1 MATLEKIR
9 NRAGIGITIFIGLAL
24 TAFVL
29 GDAVQS
35 GSSIMRGNQ
44 QEIAKIAGKSVD
56 YKEFQKKVDD
66 LSDIYKMNSGSTSLD
81 QKTTEQIREQTWMS
95 LVRNITMKDI
105 YENLGIAV
113 TSSELFDLVQGENP
127 HTIIQSLFR
136 DQKTGTINRPA
147 LIQFLKY
154 QQSNTSGPEHNY
166 WLFIE
171 NQIEEERSFTKYN
184 NLLSKGIYTT
194 NDEAKFNLDGKNK
207 KVNIEFVG
215 KQYSSVSD
223 SSISVSPAELETYYA
238 AHKERYKQEASR
250 DIEYILFPVVA
261 SKGDEDKVIKWI
273 NDIKPEF
280 AAVEDPA
287 AYVNINSD
295 KQFDPSFFKKSDLP
309 SNISEF
315 AFTGKAGDIYGPYKE
330 GQSWKLCKIQKFE
343 ELPDSVNARHILIS
357 VISQAEAAKAKNTAD
372 SLKRVLTLGGDFA
385 ALARKYSG
393 DEGSAVK
400 GGELGWFKRGMMV
413 KPFDDAAFFGKVNDY
428 QVVSSQFGIHL
439 IQVTKRGNT
448 TMNVQLA
455 TIVRNI
461 EPSSQTYQQTYSQ
474 ASKFASENRDL
485 KAFRAAVT
493 TQGLSK
499 RMASLFEADKEVAG
513 LENSRLL
520 IRAAF
525 KAEVGQPVIS
535 TEGTPIFELGTQFV
549 VAQLTGIQEKGYSSL
564 SVNKPTI
571 EMAIR
576 KDKKAE
582 QLKAKM
588 AGKTDL
594 ASLASS
600 IGSNVGQ
607 AQDINFDSYSIPGL
621 GLEPAIAGVASVL
634 EPGGVS
640 KPVSGAN
647 GVYVVKATA
656 VNKGVSSD
664 IASEKY
670 QNKMAL
676 GYRVSV
682 QAFEALRENAGVVD
696 KRAKFY

>member
-9 NRAGIGITIFIGLAL
+9 NRAGIGITIIIGLAL
-24 TAFVL
+24 AAFVL

-35 GSSIMRGNQ
+35 GSSIMSANQ
-44 QEIAKIAGKSVD
+44 QVIAEIAGESVD

-81 QKTTEQIREQTWMS
+81 QKTTEQIREQTWMG
-95 LVRNITMKDI
+95 LVRNLTMKEI
-105 YENLGIAV
+105 YENLGIGV
-113 TSSELFDLVQGENP
+113 TSNELFDLVQGENP
-127 HTIIQSLFR
+127 HAIIQSLFR
-136 DQKTGTINRPA
+136 DQKTGTVNRQA

-154 QQSNTSGPEHNY
+154 QQSNTTGPEHNY
-166 WLFIE
+166 WLFVE
-171 NQIEEERSFTKYN
+171 NQILEERSFTKYN
-184 NLLSKGIYTT
+184 NLLTKGIYTT
-194 NDEAKFNLDGKNK
+194 TDEAKFSLEGKNK
-207 KVNIEFVG
+207 KVNIDYVG
-215 KQYSSVSD
+215 KPYSSISD
-223 SSISVSPAELETYYA
+223 SSISVSTAEAEKYYA
-238 AHKERYKQEASR
+238 NHKEQYKQEASR
-250 DIEYILFPVVA
+250 DIEYILYPVVA
-261 SKGDEDKVIKWI
+261 SKSDEDKVIKWI
-273 NDIKPEF
+273 NDIKTEF
-280 AAVEDPA
+280 AGVEDPA

-295 KQFDPSFFKKSDLP
+295 KQFDPTFFKKSDLTGALTD
-309 SNISEF
+309 F
-315 AFTGKAGDIYGPYKE
+315 AFNGKAGDIYGPYKE

-357 VISQAEAAKAKNTAD
+357 ATTQAEAAQAKNTAD
-372 SLKRVLTLGGDFA
+372 SLKRVLTLGGDFGA
-385 ALARKYSG
+385 IARKYSR

-413 KPFDDAAFFGKVNDY
+413 KPFDDAAFFGKINDY
-428 QVVSSQFGIHL
+428 QVVTSQFGVHI

-448 TMNVQLA
+448 TLNVQLA

-493 TQGLSK
+493 TQNLSK
-499 RMASLFEADKEVAG
+499 RLATVFEADKEIAG

-520 IRAAF
+520 VRAAF
-525 KAEVGQPVIS
+525 KAKVGEPVLS
-535 TEGTPIFELGTQFV
+535 SEGTPIFELGTQFV
-549 VAQLTGIQEKGYSSL
+549 IAQLSAVQEKGYSSFA
-564 SVNKPTI
+564 SNKPTI
-571 EMAIR
+571 DMAIR

-582 QLKAKM
+582 QLKAQM

-600 IGSNVGQ
+600 IGSNVAQ
-607 AQDINFDSYSIPGL
+607 AQDINFEAYSIPGL
-621 GLEPAIAGVASVL
+621 GVEPAITGVASVL
-634 EPGGVS
+634 EPGAVS
-640 KPVSGAN
+640 KPVAGST

-656 VNKGVSSD
+656 VNKGVNTD
-664 IASEKY
+664 IANEKS
-670 QNKMAL
+670 QAKMAL

-682 QAFEALRENAGVVD
+682 QAFEALRESAGVVD

>member
-24 TAFVL
+24 AAFVL

-95 LVRNITMKDI
+95 MVRNITMKDI

-113 TSSELFDLVQGENP
+113 TSNELFELVQGENP
-127 HTIIQSLFR
+127 HAIIQSLFR
-136 DQKTGTINRPA
+136 DQKTGTINRAA

-154 QQSNTSGPEHNY
+154 QQSNTNGPEHNY
-166 WLFIE
+166 WLFVE
-171 NQIEEERSFTKYN
+171 NQIQEERSFAKYN

-194 NDEAKFNLDGKNK
+194 NDEAKLNLEGKNK
-207 KVNIEFVG
+207 KVNIEYVG
-215 KQYSSVSD
+215 KLYSSVSD
-223 SSISVSPAELETYYA
+223 SSVRVSTAELEAYYE
-238 AHKERYKQEASR
+238 AHKEKYKQEASR
-250 DIEYILFPVVA
+250 EIEYILFPVVA

-280 AAVEDPA
+280 ATVEDPA

-295 KQFDPSFFKKSDLP
+295 KQFDPAFYKKSDLP
-309 SNISEF
+309 ANISEF
-315 AFTGKAGDIYGPYKE
+315 AFAGKAGDIYGPYKE

-343 ELPDSVNARHILIS
+343 ELPDSVNARHILIR
-357 VISQAEAAKAKNTAD
+357 VTSQAETAKAKSTAD

-439 IQVTKRGNT
+439 IQVLKRGNT

-493 TQGLSK
+493 AQGLNK
-499 RMASLFEADKEVAG
+499 RLASLYEADKEVAG

-520 IRAAF
+520 VRATF
-525 KAEVGQPVIS
+525 KAELEKPVLS
-535 TEGTPIFELGTQFV
+535 TEGTPIFELGSQFV
-549 VAQLTGIQEKGYSSL
+549 VAHLSGIQEKGYSSL

-571 EMAIR
+571 EMTIR

-582 QLKAKM
+582 HLKAKM
-588 AGKTDL
+588 SGKTDL
-594 ASLASS
+594 TSLASS
-600 IGSNVGQ
+600 VGSKVEQ
-607 AQDINFDSYSIPGL
+607 AQDINFETYSIPGL
-621 GLEPAIAGVASVL
+621 GAEPSIAGVSSAL

-640 KPVSGAN
+640 KPVSGSN

-656 VNKGVSSD
+656 VNKAMGSD
-664 IASEKY
+664 LAAEKY
-670 QNKMAL
+670 QAKMAL
-676 GYRVSV
+676 GYRISV
-682 QAFEALRENAGVVD
+682 QAFDALRENAGVVD

>member
-24 TAFVL
+24 AAFVL
-29 GDAVQS
+29 GDAVKS

-113 TSSELFDLVQGENP
+113 TSNELFDLVQGENP
-127 HTIIQSLFR
+127 HAIIQSLFR

-166 WLFIE
+166 WLFVE

-184 NLLSKGIYTT
+184 NLLSKAIYTT

-207 KVNIEFVG
+207 KVNIEYVG
-215 KQYSSVSD
+215 KPYSSVSD
-223 SSISVSPAELETYYA
+223 SSFSVSPAELETYYA

-250 DIEYILFPVVA
+250 DIEYVLFPVVA

-309 SNISEF
+309 SNITEF

-343 ELPDSVNARHILIS
+343 ELPDSVNARHILIR
-357 VISQAEAAKAKNTAD
+357 VTSQAEAVKAKSTAD

-385 ALARKYSG
+385 ALARRYSG

-428 QVVSSQFGIHL
+428 QVIPSQFGIHL
-439 IQVTKRGNT
+439 IQVLKRGNT

-493 TQGLSK
+493 TLGLNK

-525 KAEVGQPVIS
+525 KAELGQPVLS

-600 IGSNVGQ
+600 IGSTVGQ
-607 AQDINFDSYSIPGL
+607 AQDISFDSYSIPGL
-621 GLEPAIAGVASVL
+621 GLEPAVAGVASVL

-647 GVYVVKATA
+647 GVYIVKAIA

-664 IASEKY
+664 LASEKY
-670 QNKMAL
+670 QTKMAL

-682 QAFEALRENAGVVD
+682 QAFEALRENANVVD